1 MKRIFLLLFLIAL
14 FFVLLNRER
23 VFLRDPLAH
32 VDTTAPQPGS
42 APVRQTGVQV
52 YINYSNDVLLSKE
65 SSPGYM
71 LLIQHSNKTPGS
83 PVQIHC
89 IHWMACLTDAPEA
102 TILPLQAIGSYD
114 PKVQMSNTEVDFTN
128 PQGERFQVRLR

>member
-1 MKRIFLLLFLIAL
+1 MKRFFLLLFLIGL
-14 FFVLLNRER
+14 GFILLHRER

-32 VDTTAPQPGS
+32 VDIRGPQSGS
-42 APVRQTGVQV
+42 EAVREGGVQV
-52 YINYSNDVLLSKE
+52 YINYSNDVLLWKE

-71 LLIQHSNKTPGS
+71 LLVQHSNKTPGS

-89 IHWMACLTDAPEA
+89 MHWMACMTDAVEA
-102 TILPLQAIGSYD
+102 RILPLQPAGSYD

-128 PQGERFQVRLR
+128 PQGQRFEVHLR